1 MLCLIRQ
8 DLLWAQSGTFPGAA
22 QSTLLSG
29 YCSKCSFCGWHR
41 VVLGAECT
49 KLLQGW
55 ERAILGLVFTKVPL
69 AGAQGSVVSM
79 GRSRKGP
86 VCGFQNVCWCQVS
99 VLWVP
104 HARGGALSSGHSPAL
119 SQRPFWD
126 AVLRSHLAPVGLG
139 AVRRLCCAALN
150 PRGRCINPLMGFAA
164 VSGRSFLQQWRC
176 RQRSCKCQRSLCQ
189 QRSWWW
195 ALYPHAG
202 NVPCAQPGGL
212 GKQWLFFFLFTLSPE
227 KKKNPKWKA
236 LPSWAGTEAGNR
248 TDHCNADEL
257 LI

>member
-29 YCSKCSFCGWHR
+29 YCSKCSFCGWHW

-55 ERAILGLVFTKVPL
+55 GRAVLGLVFTKVPS
-69 AGAQGSVVSM
+69 ADAQGSVVSM
-79 GRSRKGP
+79 GHSRKGP

-176 RQRSCKCQRSLCQ
+176 RQILQMPKVAVPAEVLVVGAVPPCWECALRSAR
-189 QRSWWW
+189 R
-195 ALYPHAG
+195 AG
-202 NVPCAQPGGL
+202 EAMA
-212 GKQWLFFFLFTLSPE
+212 LFFPLYFVSRK